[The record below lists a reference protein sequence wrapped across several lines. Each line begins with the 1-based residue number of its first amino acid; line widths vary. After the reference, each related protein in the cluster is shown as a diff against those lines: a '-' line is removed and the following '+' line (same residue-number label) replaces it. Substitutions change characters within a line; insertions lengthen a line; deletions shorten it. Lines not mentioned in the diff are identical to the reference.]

1 MKHGLRK
8 NGQRERLYRI
18 WDGMIGRCE
27 RPSQKGYARYGA
39 RGITVCDEWRYNYV
53 AFRTW
58 AYKNGYRDDLTIDR
72 INGDLGYCPENC
84 RWATYKEQ
92 VANRKFH
99 RIFYYPDFSNKKDNK
114 KESKVSHRY
123 LPIELL
129 VKPRERKSSSDKKRR
144 KPQGFQGY
152 LPIELLIKPIEKGG
166 NFNK

>member
-39 RGITVCDEWRYNYV
+39 KGITVCSEWRHDYV

-72 INGDLGYCPENC
+72 INGNLGYCPENC
-84 RWATYKEQ
+84 RWAT
-92 VANRKFH
+92 
-99 RIFYYPDFSNKKDNK
+99 KKDQNNNRRGNRLLTVHGITK
-114 KESKVSHRY
+114 SIAQWAEETGVNQFTLYDRQENGWSEDEMFAKPYTIRHEGGKV
-123 LPIELL
+123 
-129 VKPRERKSSSDKKRR
+129 
-144 KPQGFQGY
+144 
-152 LPIELLIKPIEKGG
+152 
-166 NFNK
+166 